1 MTREDRRI
9 TFLTTVPLLVV
20 GLICGVFGAVI
31 LWEESPRLATGV
43 GLALFL
49 IAALGG
55 RLSIELS
62 LGLMKVFI
70 AIYEMQQNSVENVV
84 SLTERKV
91 DDIIRLSERD
101 PRFGYADM
109 QTFPRF
115 RRRSPFA
122 QAARRWAWKAAWFLF
137 PMGLVFTIVTG
148 CTSLVFEFVGI
159 GYPNIV
165 LATGGGLTV
174 LCLVVAFGEPLFG
187 NWQVIRKCRRMLR
200 AADQVERRL
209 GGGGDGHGQGV
220 H

>member
-1 MTREDRRI
+1 MTREERRI
-9 TFLTTVPLLVV
+9 SLLTTAPLLLV
-20 GLICGVFGAVI
+20 GLIFGVFSAVV

-55 RLSIELS
+55 RFSIALS
-62 LGLMKVFI
+62 LGLMKVYFG
-70 AIYEMQQNSVENVV
+70 IYEMQQNRVENLV

-91 DDIIRLSERD
+91 DEIIRLSERD

-115 RRRSPFA
+115 RRRSPFV
-122 QAARRWAWKAAWFLF
+122 QAARKWVWKAAWYLF

-165 LATGGGLTV
+165 LAAGGGLTV

-187 NWQVIRKCRRMLR
+187 NWQILRKCRRMLR

-209 GGGGDGHGQGV
+209 GVGGDSENAF
-220 H
+220 